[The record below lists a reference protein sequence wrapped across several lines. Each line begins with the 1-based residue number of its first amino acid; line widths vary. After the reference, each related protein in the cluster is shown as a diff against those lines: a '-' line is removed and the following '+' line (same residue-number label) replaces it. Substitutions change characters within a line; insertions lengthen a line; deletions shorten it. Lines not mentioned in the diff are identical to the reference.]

1 MKEQRQYRYDLLEWC
16 QNLYANWE
24 LTKPRLSQIF
34 DLESLEEWEGSCLQL
49 QEMLQTDQEAGID
62 EYQSAKHLFEHWER
76 MSSVLNAYEDVEN
89 RSELDDHA
97 VAEHVETEV
106 EVDHDME
113 IKLSHSLEESL
124 EKDDSPEEME
134 SGMNVGSHSP
144 HENSFDTEIESDHHV
159 EFEESHRYRDEL
171 LTWCLN
177 MYSNWENMKPRFS
190 KLFDMESLKEWEGSC
205 LQLKEKLEAD
215 GNADSE
221 DYQTAI
227 NLFEQYQNLMKETY
241 AYQET

>member
-1 MKEQRQYRYDLLEWC
+1 MEEQRQYRYDLLEWC

-24 LTKPRLSQIF
+24 IVEPRLSQIF
-34 DLESLEEWEGSCLQL
+34 DLESLEEWEGSCRQL
-49 QEMLQTDQEAGID
+49 QELLQTDQEAGID
-62 EYQSAKHLFEHWER
+62 EYQTAIHLFEHWER

-89 RSELDDHA
+89 RSEMDDHA
-97 VAEHVETEV
+97 VVEHVETEV
-106 EVDHDME
+106 DADHDME
-113 IKLSHSLEESL
+113 IEVSHSLEESL

-134 SGMNVGSHSP
+134 SGLNVGSHSP
-144 HENSFDTEIESDHHV
+144 HENSFDTELESDHHV

-215 GNADSE
+215 GNADSD
-221 DYQTAI
+221 DYQTAM

-241 AYQET
+241 AYQEA